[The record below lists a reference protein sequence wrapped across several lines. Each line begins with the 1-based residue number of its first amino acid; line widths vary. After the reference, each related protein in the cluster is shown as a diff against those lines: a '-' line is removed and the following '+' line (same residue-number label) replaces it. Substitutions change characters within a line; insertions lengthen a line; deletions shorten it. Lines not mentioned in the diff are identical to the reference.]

1 MNNCLIDSS
10 YSSELFEAPCKSM
23 LNFTF
28 HNPTKVFFG
37 RDTIRQI
44 TGDIPKDSR
53 VMITFGGGSARQ
65 NGALNEVQTAL
76 QGYDVIFFGGIEP
89 NPEYETLIKGV
100 VIAREKKINYLIA
113 VGGGSVIDG
122 TKFMAAAIPFRGAP
136 FLLLDNKGS
145 DICHALPVGAV
156 VTLPASGSEMNSR
169 AIISRRNFMV
179 KRAIMNSVLFPR
191 FAVLDPTKTY
201 TLPARQIG
209 NGVVDTFVHV
219 LEQYLTY
226 PVGGSVQDRLA
237 EGLLHVLIEEGPK
250 ALTDPE
256 NYDVRANLMWAAT
269 LGLNGL
275 IGAGVP
281 QDWAAH
287 RFGYELTVLYGLDH
301 ARTLAVLVP
310 AMLQVR
316 AQGKQQ
322 KLLQYANRIWGITSG
337 SEEERIEKAIYK
349 TRMFF
354 ESMGLPTR
362 LAGCHVTNVN
372 IDRIVGILEEHGMIN
387 LGENNDVT
395 LAMMRKILGLCL

>member
-1 MNNCLIDSS
+1 MAG
-10 YSSELFEAPCKSM
+10 E
-23 LNFTF
+23 
-28 HNPTKVFFG
+28 
-37 RDTIRQI
+37 
-44 TGDIPKDSR
+44 IPKDSR

-65 NGALNEVQTAL
+65 NGALDEVQTAL
-76 QGYDVIFFGGIEP
+76 QGYDVTWFGGIEP
-89 NPEYETLIKGV
+89 NPEYETLIKGTG
-100 VIAREKKINYLIA
+100 IAREKNINYLVA

-122 TKFMAAAIPFRGAP
+122 TKFMAAAIPFSGAP

-145 DICHALPVGAV
+145 DIRRALPVGAV

-179 KRAIMNSVLFPR
+179 KRAIMDSSLFPR

-201 TLPARQIG
+201 SLPARQTG

-219 LEQYLTY
+219 LEQYMTY
-226 PVGGSVQDRLA
+226 PVGGAVQDRLA

-250 ALTDPE
+250 ALTHPE

-281 QDWAAH
+281 QDWTAH
-287 RFGYELTVLYGLDH
+287 RIGYELTVLYGLDH
-301 ARTLAVLVP
+301 ACTLSVLVP

-316 AQGKQQ
+316 AQGKRH
-322 KLLQYANRIWGITSG
+322 KLLQYAGRIWGIASG
-337 SEEERIEKAIYK
+337 SEEERMESAIHK

-354 ESMGLPTR
+354 ESMELPTR
-362 LAGCHVTNVN
+362 FSDCDVPNVD
-372 IDRIVGILEEHGMIN
+372 IDRIIRMLEEHGMVN

-395 LAMMRKILGLCL
+395 LEMMRKILELCL

>member
-1 MNNCLIDSS
+1 
-10 YSSELFEAPCKSM
+10 M

-37 RDTIRQI
+37 QDTIRQI
-44 TGDIPKDSR
+44 TGEIPKDCR

-65 NGALNEVQTAL
+65 NGALDEVQTAL
-76 QGYDVIFFGGIEP
+76 QGYDVTFFGGIEP

-122 TKFMAAAIPFRGAP
+122 TKFIAAAIPFSGPP
-136 FLLLDNKGS
+136 FLLLENKGS
-145 DICHALPVGAV
+145 DIHRALPVGAV
-156 VTLPASGSEMNSR
+156 VTLPASGSEMNNR
-169 AIISRRNFMV
+169 AIISRRNLMV
-179 KRAIMNSVLFPR
+179 KRAVMNPFLFPR

-201 TLPARQIG
+201 TMPARQIG
-209 NGVVDTFVHV
+209 NGVVDTFAHI
-219 LEQYLTY
+219 LEQYMTY

-256 NYDVRANLMWAAT
+256 NYDVRSNLMWTAT

-287 RFGYELTVLYGLDH
+287 RFGYELTALYGLDH
-301 ARTLAVLVP
+301 ACTLSILMPV
-310 AMLQVR
+310 MLQVR
-316 AQGKQQ
+316 ARGKRQ
-322 KLLQYANRIWGITSG
+322 KLLQYAGRIWGIASG
-337 SEEERIEKAIYK
+337 SEEERIECAMNK
-349 TRMFF
+349 TKMFF

-362 LAGCHVTNVN
+362 FSACDMTNID
-372 IDRIVGILEEHGMIN
+372 IDRIVRMLEEHGMVN
-387 LGENNDVT
+387 LGENSDVT
-395 LAMMRKILGLCL
+395 LEMMRKILELCL

>member
-1 MNNCLIDSS
+1 MK
-10 YSSELFEAPCKSM
+10 PM
-23 LNFTF
+23 LNFIF

-37 RDTIRQI
+37 RDTIRQMA
-44 TGDIPKDSR
+44 GEIPKDSR

-65 NGALNEVQTAL
+65 NGALDEVQTAL
-76 QGYDVIFFGGIEP
+76 QGYDVTWFGGIEP
-89 NPEYETLIKGV
+89 NPEYETLIKGTG
-100 VIAREKKINYLIA
+100 IAREKNINYLVA

-122 TKFMAAAIPFRGAP
+122 TKFMAAAIPFSGPP

-145 DICHALPVGAV
+145 DIRRALPVGAV

-179 KRAIMNSVLFPR
+179 KRAIMNSSLFPR

-201 TLPARQIG
+201 TLPARQTG

-219 LEQYLTY
+219 LEQYMTY
-226 PVGGSVQDRLA
+226 PVGGAVQDRLA

-250 ALTDPE
+250 ALTHPE

-281 QDWAAH
+281 QDWTAH
-287 RFGYELTVLYGLDH
+287 RIGYELTVLYGLDH
-301 ARTLAVLVP
+301 ACTLSVLVP

-316 AQGKQQ
+316 AQGKRH
-322 KLLQYANRIWGITSG
+322 KLLQYAERIWHVVSG
-337 SEEERIEKAIYK
+337 SEEERMEEAIHK
-349 TRMFF
+349 TRIFF
-354 ESMGLPTR
+354 GSMGLPTR
-362 LAGCHVTNVN
+362 FSDCDVPNVD
-372 IDRIVGILEEHGMIN
+372 IDRIIRMLEEHGMVN

-395 LAMMRKILGLCL
+395 LEMMRKILELCL